1 MVLVAAVAIVLV
13 VGVTAAQRER
23 ITAMEVAVR
32 ESLRPALVGL
42 ARVADAVGGTVQTAV
57 SLPRIRR
64 ERAELEAGLARGA
77 QLEQRVRVLEEE
89 NRRLR
94 ALLGFPLPGEWQRLG
109 AQVVGRNGDSWLS
122 RLAIDRGSR
131 AGVRVNA
138 AVLTDRGL
146 VGRVS
151 SVSPSLSIVTLI
163 SDPGSVVA
171 TVVAESGEAG
181 VCYGQVGTDLLRMR
195 FFSREAQV
203 APGDTVLTSG
213 LGGVF
218 PPHLLVGTVVETF
231 RGDYGLVQYATVRP
245 AADLDRLWQV
255 IVLGGYTGLPGSG
268 TSGGEGG
275 DR

>member
-1 MVLVAAVAIVLV
+1 MVAAVAIVLL

-23 ITAMEVAVR
+23 ITVLEVAVR
-32 ESLRPALVGL
+32 ESLRPALASL

-57 SLPRIRR
+57 SLPRIRS
-64 ERAELEAGLARGA
+64 ERA
-77 QLEQRVRVLEEE
+77 QLEAELARTAQMQQRVRILEEE

-94 ALLGFPLPGEWQRLG
+94 ALLGFPLPAEWQRLG

-122 RLAIDRGSR
+122 RLAIDQGSR
-131 AGVRVNA
+131 AGVTVNA
-138 AVLTDRGL
+138 AVVTDRGL

-218 PPHLLVGTVVETF
+218 PPHLMVGTVVETF

-255 IVLGGYTGLPGSG
+255 VVLAGASRSQGSG
-268 TSGGEGG
+268 APGGEGA